1 MVESAVY
8 AFSLKLKLIWGAF
21 FIGFAILTSVFR
33 LKYVFNKLGTFISPR
48 VILEYFL
55 IANSSVFSFIKMS
68 STVSVYYLVKKGVF
82 LSHAM
87 TGFMIER
94 FFDLS
99 LHLLVSALF
108 IGTYSVPAVFALVF
122 LVGFTLL
129 FTKKFE
135 WFSKWS
141 FLRKLG
147 DFKEE
152 LKKVVDFESFFVL
165 GVFSLVIFI
174 LNSLAVSRLV
184 GVGFFL
190 GASVVALG
198 GVVVGA
204 SPTPIGLGVYEV
216 ALPSFLV
223 SQGVSPEVA
232 LGGILTYRF
241 LILWVPAIAGLFV
254 AGRRL

>member
-8 AFSLKLKLIWGAF
+8 AFSLNLKLFWGALF
-21 FIGFAILTSVFR
+21 VGIAILTSVFR
-33 LKYVFNKLGTFISPR
+33 LKYVLNKLGTFVSPKTL
-48 VILEYFL
+48 LEYFL

-87 TGFMIER
+87 TGFILER
-94 FFDLS
+94 FFDFG
-99 LHLLVSALF
+99 LHLLVSALL

-122 LVGFTLL
+122 LVGFVLL
-129 FTKKFE
+129 FTRRFE
-135 WFSKWS
+135 WFSRWS
-141 FLRKLG
+141 PLKKLS

-152 LKKVVDFESFFVL
+152 LKKVLDFESFFVL
-165 GVFSLVIFI
+165 GLFSLVIFI
-174 LNSLAVSRLV
+174 LNSLAVSRLA
-184 GVGFFL
+184 GVGLFL

-198 GVVVGA
+198 GIVVGT

-216 ALPSFLV
+216 VLPSFLV

-232 LGGILTYRF
+232 LGSILTYRF
-241 LILWVPAIAGLFV
+241 LTLWVPAIAGLFV